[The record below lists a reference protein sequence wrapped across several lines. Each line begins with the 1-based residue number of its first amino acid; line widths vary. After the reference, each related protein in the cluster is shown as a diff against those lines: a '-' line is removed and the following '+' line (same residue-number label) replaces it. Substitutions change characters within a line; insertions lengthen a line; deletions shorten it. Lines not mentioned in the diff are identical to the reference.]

1 MLKRRTILV
10 GLAALGLKL
19 GVSTQVRGQSTSG
32 PEAWQSV
39 YNEAAA
45 GATTRV
51 TVPLLNSPS
60 SSTLQVVLKL
70 AGYWGG

>member
-19 GVSTQVRGQSTSG
+19 GVSTQVHGQSTSC

-39 YNEAAA
+39 YNEGAA
-45 GATTRV
+45 GATTIV
-51 TVPLLNSPS
+51 TVPLLNSFSPS
-60 SSTLQVVLKL
+60 ILQVVFKL

>member
-10 GLAALGLKL
+10 GLAAFGLTL
-19 GVSTQVRGQSTSG
+19 AVSTQVHGQSTSG
-32 PEAWQSV
+32 PEAWESV

-45 GATTRV
+45 EATTIV
-51 TVPLLNSPS
+51 TAPLLNSLLS
-60 SSTLQVVLKL
+60 SILQVVFRF